1 MKLRGTGVGSMFY
14 GVGNTGLPNPAAA
27 FCEVLPDTSVN
38 VTIGAADIGQG
49 VATVA
54 AAIAAETLGLEFEN
68 IHVTWAD
75 TQIAPEGGATSA
87 SRQTFITGNAVKN
100 ACTNAMGELKRT
112 ASEFLNVPQEE
123 LIFRHREIYSSKDES
138 KKMTYPELMGAMGK
152 NGRLAVGAGYYN
164 PKTTYLNPADMSGV
178 PYEVYSY
185 ATCIIEVE
193 VDTDT
198 GEVQLL
204 KCVSAHD
211 VGTPVGVKM
220 CEGQIEG
227 GTAMG
232 TGFVISEKIEI
243 DPKTCAIKNPSLSK
257 YIIESSMDVPEVYPI
272 VVCSDGDA
280 APYGAKGIGEPA
292 LIPSIPATMAAI
304 GNATKHGFLVREGDA
319 LERLAAVKKI
329 TFDKTGTLTYGT
341 PRVVLVHS
349 ALPSLSDHELYRLCA
364 AAERY
369 SEHLLGKA

>member
-1 MKLRGTGVGSMFY
+1 M
-14 GVGNTGLPNPAAA
+14 
-27 FCEVLPDTSVN
+27 
-38 VTIGAADIGQG
+38 
-49 VATVA
+49 
-54 AAIAAETLGLEFEN
+54 
-68 IHVTWAD
+68 TWAD

-123 LIFRHREIYSSKDES
+123 LIFRHREIYSSKDAS

-227 GTAMG
+227 
-232 TGFVISEKIEI
+232 SEKIET

-257 YIIESSMDVPEVYPI
+257 YIIGTSMDVPEVYPI
-272 VVCSDGDA
+272 VVSSEGEA
-280 APYGAKGIGEPA
+280 GPFGAKGIGEPA

-304 GNATKHGFLVREGDA
+304 GNALGVKFHHTPV
-319 LERLAAVKKI
+319 LAADIVKAWK
-329 TFDKTGTLTYGT
+329 DKQ
-341 PRVVLVHS
+341 
-349 ALPSLSDHELYRLCA
+349 AAEA
-364 AAERY
+364 AAN
-369 SEHLLGKA
+369 

>member
-232 TGFVISEKIEI
+232 TGFVISEKVEI

-304 GNATKHGFLVREGDA
+304 GNALGVKFYHTPV
-319 LERLAAVKKI
+319 LAADIVKAWK
-329 TFDKTGTLTYGT
+329 DKK
-341 PRVVLVHS
+341 
-349 ALPSLSDHELYRLCA
+349 AAEA
-364 AAERY
+364 AAN
-369 SEHLLGKA
+369 

>member
-27 FCEVLPDTSVN
+27 FVEVLPDTSVN

-49 VATVA
+49 VASVA
-54 AAIAAETLGLEFEN
+54 AAIAALFPDL
-68 IHVTWAD
+68 HVLRR
-75 TQIAPEGGATSA
+75 SA
-87 SRQTFITGNAVKN
+87 RDFRRHQLPHPLLVHRTAAKGVQPLLVYRSRGEKTMAQRLAAEIMDAANNTGNAVKN
-100 ACTNAMGELKRT
+100 ACTQAMGELKRT

-123 LIFRHREIYSSKDES
+123 LIFRHREIYSSADSS

-164 PKTTYLNPADMSGV
+164 PKTTYLSPADMSGV

-211 VGTPVGVKM
+211 VGMPVGVKM

-304 GNATKHGFLVREGDA
+304 GNALGVKFYNTPV
-319 LERLAAVKKI
+319 LAADIVKAWK
-329 TFDKTGTLTYGT
+329 DKQ
-341 PRVVLVHS
+341 
-349 ALPSLSDHELYRLCA
+349 AAEA
-364 AAERY
+364 AAN
-369 SEHLLGKA
+369 

>member
-14 GVGNTGLPNPAAA
+14 GIGNTGLPNPAAA

-123 LIFRHREIYSSKDES
+123 LIFRHREIYSSKDAS

-193 VDTDT
+193 VDTELGTIKLLNHFGGSDA
-198 GEVQLL
+198 GVIVNPLPLRNQVQ
-204 KCVSAHD
+204 SFYA
-211 VGTPVGVKM
+211 GTDLALMEETVWDQNDYRVL
-220 CEGQIEG
+220 
-227 GTAMG
+227 
-232 TGFVISEKIEI
+232 
-243 DPKTCAIKNPSLSK
+243 NPSNLDYK
-257 YIIESSMDVPEVYPI
+257 TRTFNEVTQHDHIVLETNKGKDTRYPF
-272 VVCSDGDA
+272 
-280 APYGAKGIGEPA
+280 GANGVGEPLLA
-292 LIPSIPATMAAI
+292 PGGPAIRMAVY
-304 GNATKHGFLVREGDA
+304 NACGVWINEFPFTPARV
-319 LERLAAVKKI
+319 LAA
-329 TFDKTGTLTYGT
+329 L
-341 PRVVLVHS
+341 
-349 ALPSLSDHELYRLCA
+349 
-364 AAERY
+364 
-369 SEHLLGKA
+369 KAKEEK

>member
-164 PKTTYLNPADMSGV
+164 PKT
-178 PYEVYSY
+178 
-185 ATCIIEVE
+185 
-193 VDTDT
+193 
-198 GEVQLL
+198 
-204 KCVSAHD
+204 
-211 VGTPVGVKM
+211 
-220 CEGQIEG
+220 
-227 GTAMG
+227 
-232 TGFVISEKIEI
+232 
-243 DPKTCAIKNPSLSK
+243 CAIKNPSLSK

-304 GNATKHGFLVREGDA
+304 GNALGVKFHHTPI
-319 LERLAAVKKI
+319 LAADIVKAWK
-329 TFDKTGTLTYGT
+329 DKQ
-341 PRVVLVHS
+341 
-349 ALPSLSDHELYRLCA
+349 AAEA
-364 AAERY
+364 AAN
-369 SEHLLGKA
+369 

>member
-100 ACTNAMGELKRT
+100 ACTNAIKRT

-227 GTAMG
+227 GVVMSI
-232 TGFVISEKIEI
+232 GFALRER
-243 DPKTCAIKNPSLSK
+243 
-257 YIIESSMDVPEVYPI
+257 YPI
-272 VVCSDGDA
+272 DENCKPIDKYGSLGLFRSHEIPKIDAIVVDKPGLNVAC
-280 APYGAKGIGEPA
+280 GAIGIGE
-292 LIPSIPATMAAI
+292 ITSIPTAPA
-304 GNATKHGFLVREGDA
+304 
-319 LERLAAVKKI
+319 
-329 TFDKTGTLTYGT
+329 KTGYSFLKLTSF
-341 PRVVLVHS
+341 R
-349 ALPSLSDHELYRLCA
+349 
-364 AAERY
+364 
-369 SEHLLGKA
+369 

>member
-193 VDTDT
+193 VDTELGTIKLINHFGGSDA
-198 GEVQLL
+198 GVIVNPLPLRNQVQ
-204 KCVSAHD
+204 SFYA
-211 VGTPVGVKM
+211 GTDLALMEETVWDQNDYRVL
-220 CEGQIEG
+220 
-227 GTAMG
+227 
-232 TGFVISEKIEI
+232 
-243 DPKTCAIKNPSLSK
+243 NPSNLDYK
-257 YIIESSMDVPEVYPI
+257 TRTFNEVTQHDHIVLETNKGKDTRYPF
-272 VVCSDGDA
+272 
-280 APYGAKGIGEPA
+280 GANGVGEPLLA
-292 LIPSIPATMAAI
+292 PGGPAIRMAVY
-304 GNATKHGFLVREGDA
+304 NACGVWINEFPFTPARV
-319 LERLAAVKKI
+319 LAA
-329 TFDKTGTLTYGT
+329 L
-341 PRVVLVHS
+341 
-349 ALPSLSDHELYRLCA
+349 
-364 AAERY
+364 
-369 SEHLLGKA
+369 KAKEEK

>member
-1 MKLRGTGVGSMFY
+1 MKRRGTGVGCMFY

-27 FCEVLPDTSVN
+27 FVEVLPDSSVN
-38 VTIGAADIGQG
+38 VTVGAADIGQG
-49 VATVA
+49 SSTMAAT
-54 AAIAAETLGLEFEN
+54 IAAETLGLEFEN

-100 ACTNAMGELKRT
+100 ACTQALGELKKT
-112 ASEFLNVPQEE
+112 ASELLNVPQED
-123 LIFRHREIYSSKDES
+123 LIFRHRTAYSRTDPE
-138 KKMTYPELMGAMGK
+138 KKVTYPEIMASMGR

-178 PYEVYSY
+178 PYELYSY
-185 ATCIIEVE
+185 ATCIMEVE

-204 KCVSAHD
+204 KCLSAHD

-232 TGFVISEKIEI
+232 SGFVISEEISI
-243 DPKTCAIKNPSLSK
+243 DPKTCAIKNPTLSK
-257 YIIESSMDVPEVYPI
+257 YIIESNMDVPEVYPV
-272 VVCSDGDA
+272 VVCSDGEA
-280 APYGAKGIGEPA
+280 GPFGAKGIGEPA

-304 GNATKHGFLVREGDA
+304 GNALGVTFRHTPVLPKDIVKAWKDKQ
-319 LERLAAVKKI
+319 AA
-329 TFDKTGTLTYGT
+329 
-341 PRVVLVHS
+341 
-349 ALPSLSDHELYRLCA
+349 EA
-364 AAERY
+364 AA
-369 SEHLLGKA
+369 AAQ